1 MNDIIEVIKLGGPV
15 LGVCFAFLYYID
27 RMDKRTKVLV
37 ENHLSHLTEAMN
49 KNTVVLERLATLLD
63 RSLRKRDKK

>member
-1 MNDIIEVIKLGGPV
+1 MESLLEIIKIGGPATAV
-15 LGVCFAFLYYID
+15 SAIFLWYFD
-27 RMDKRTKVLV
+27 RLDKRTKNLI

-63 RSLRKRDKK
+63 RSLKKKK